1 MTPSQ
6 LRAPTNATLKEVWH
20 DLGNVVHSYL
30 DLQDGKCPICQR
42 EFTNELRPCIDH
54 EHVRGYKKMKQENKR
69 RFVRGLVCN
78 YDNRRRIPTNSKGIT
93 ATEIAFNVYQYLT
106 DYDARS

>member
-6 LRAPTNATLKEVWH
+6 LRAPTNATLKKYGMTSAMWYT
-20 DLGNVVHSYL
+20 LL

-69 RFVRGLVCN
+69 HFVRGLVCN